1 MQYHKVT
8 GSNDV
13 PLGKIRTFGKGPD
26 ENSAMNKEN
35 ENNMSQGNLM
45 EFIFKFHLK
54 NAFLLKII

>member
-26 ENSAMNKEN
+26 ENNGE
-35 ENNMSQGNLM
+35 SQGM
-45 EFIFKFHLK
+45 TFFF
-54 NAFLLKII
+54 FLN